1 MVIDWQDIAAAVVV
15 AAAAF
20 WLMRGIWRWLR
31 RTGAAGCTSCSGC
44 AGHRAAEAPELIEI
58 ERTAG
63 WSDRN
68 EPH

>member
-31 RTGAAGCTSCSGC
+31 RTGAAG
-44 AGHRAAEAPELIEI
+44 
-58 ERTAG
+58 
-63 WSDRN
+63 
-68 EPH
+68 